1 MQFNYKI
8 ENYYPYENRVF
19 VNAVSHTAFVV
30 LALFVAGAA
39 L

>member
-1 MQFNYKI
+1 MQFNYKV

-19 VNAVSHTAFVV
+19 VNAVSHTTFVV
-30 LALFVAGAA
+30 LSLFVVGTA